1 MIQGCLGRRERWWQG
16 RIQQCL
22 DLSLHDQPWRR
33 VSQAWSCAAHVC
45 KAVVGCLR
53 LGREHPVHRSKLC
66 CRCYSSSSQVAS
78 SQGRVF
84 FSCLPGQGINC
95 PTLVVSWEGKMGA
108 ALLEACPAPVTCPG
122 IRARPPPEAIR
133 HPSCMD
139 WRGPWVPVGRPSCCS
154 TAALVAFPPSVQL
167 CVFGNWCST
176 LVWEFI
182 AG

>member
-1 MIQGCLGRRERWWQG
+1 M
-16 RIQQCL
+16 
-22 DLSLHDQPWRR
+22 
-33 VSQAWSCAAHVC
+33 C

-167 CVFGNWCST
+167 CVLVIDAQLWFESLSQGKRMNREGERDT
-176 LVWEFI
+176 LI
-182 AG
+182 KGTA